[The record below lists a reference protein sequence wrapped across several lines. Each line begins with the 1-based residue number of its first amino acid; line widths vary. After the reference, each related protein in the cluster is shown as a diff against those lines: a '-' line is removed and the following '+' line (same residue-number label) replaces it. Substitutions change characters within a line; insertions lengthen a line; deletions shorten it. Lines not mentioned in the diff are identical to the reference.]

1 MKTNAPRLIFRALL
15 LLFSVA
21 AALTAH
27 AGDAFDFGYRSA
39 GEHDLKPVQA
49 FDDGERTYL
58 QMKGSLVPVVL
69 ASVDGKMTM
78 LQVKNN
84 GQYLVIP
91 AITNKLTL
99 QFANLSAKVTY
110 TGAGRN
116 RTVLAKDAVL
126 RQDMTPVEPSPGALS
141 SRVKFAA
148 TVYGSAKP
156 LIGDP
161 YPDEFIDRD
170 ALIPFAKGKAQV
182 SKLAAAKL
190 VLALAGS
197 GTVAKVVIT
206 GRDDQVYLEG
216 LARARAIAMRDRIL
230 AAGVPLDR
238 IVLKEGLARDNESD
252 VITSDIVVTWR
263 SVDDRAARRAVAVTV
278 VPVAPATLTQPTT
291 APVKASTGKWLMVKN
306 DQNISTVLSKWAA
319 SEGWSL
325 IWKASQDIPVTGD
338 ATLIAETFMDAV
350 NVVVAQANKIG
361 YPLAVEVN
369 NKVLTIK

>member
-1 MKTNAPRLIFRALL
+1 MKTNASRMLSRALP
-15 LLFSVA
+15 LLFSVV
-21 AALTAH
+21 AALAAH

-39 GEHDLKPVQA
+39 GENDLKPVQA

-58 QMKGSLVPVVL
+58 QMKGALVPVVL

-84 GQYLVIP
+84 GQYLVVP

-126 RQDMTPVEPSPGALS
+126 RQDMTPVEPSPGAMS

-170 ALIPFAKGKAQV
+170 ALIPFAKGKSQV
-182 SKLAAAKL
+182 SKIAAAKL

-197 GTVAKVVIT
+197 GTVVKVVIT

-230 AAGVPLDR
+230 AAGVPIER
-238 IVLKEGLARDNESD
+238 IVLKEGLARDNEND
-252 VITSDIVVTWR
+252 VITSDIMVTWR
-263 SVDDRAARRAVAVTV
+263 SVDERTTRHAVPV
-278 VPVAPATLTQPTT
+278 VVASVAPAPSMQPMP
-291 APVKASTGKWLMVKN
+291 APAKASAVKWLMAKN

-338 ATLIAETFMDAV
+338 ATLIAESLLDAV

>member
-1 MKTNAPRLIFRALL
+1 MNTNAPRLLTRALP
-15 LLFSVA
+15 LLFALVA
-21 AALTAH
+21 ALAAH
-27 AGDAFDFGYRSA
+27 AGEAFNFSYRST
-39 GEHDLKPVQA
+39 GENDLKPVQA
-49 FDDGERTYL
+49 FDDGERTFL
-58 QMKGSLVPVVL
+58 QMKGAVIPVVL

-84 GQYLVIP
+84 GQYLVVP
-91 AITNKLTL
+91 AITNQLTL

-116 RTVLAKDAVL
+116 RTALAKDAVFREDL
-126 RQDMTPVEPSPGALS
+126 TAADPSPGAMS
-141 SRVKFAA
+141 SRIKFAA

-161 YPDEFIDRD
+161 FPDEFIDRD
-170 ALIPFAKGKAQV
+170 ALIPFAKGKADL
-182 SKLAAAKL
+182 SKIAAAKL

-197 GTVAKVVIT
+197 GTVFKVVIT
-206 GRDDQVYLEG
+206 GRDDQIYLEG
-216 LARARAIAMRDRIL
+216 LARARAIAMRDRII
-230 AAGVPLDR
+230 AAGVPLER
-238 IVLKEGLARDNESD
+238 IVLKEGLARDNESN
-252 VITSDIVVTWR
+252 VITSDVVVTWR
-263 SVDDRAARRAVAVTV
+263 SVDDRVARRAIAVSVA
-278 VPVAPATLTQPTT
+278 PVAPATSMPPAPAPTKPS
-291 APVKASTGKWLMVKN
+291 AGKWLMTKN

-325 IWKASQDIPVTGD
+325 IWKSSQDIPVTGD
-338 ATLIAETFMDAV
+338 ATLIADTFMDAV